1 MGQGC
6 MKNHYICETCEADFE
21 VKHEMD
27 ESFYEVHFCPF
38 CGAQVNKE
46 EEDDYPGMDAFPSV
60 DI

>member
-1 MGQGC
+1 

-27 ESFYEVHFCPF
+27 ESFFEVHFCPF